1 MVMPPAPERSFASD
15 NFSGVHPRY
24 LDAISAANVG
34 HAPAYGTDALTRR
47 AETMLQDLFATEVDV
62 LFTFNGTGA
71 NVVAL
76 GMILR
81 PGDSVVCTNWSHIN
95 VDETGAPERILG
107 AKLQDVH
114 REDAKLRPDD
124 LHSASLALGNVHHVQ
139 PRVVSLTQSTELGTL
154 YTVEEIRLLCE
165 AAHAHGLL
173 VHLDGARLANAVAAL
188 GGGDETLR
196 AMTFDAGVDAVSFGG
211 TKNAMMGAE
220 AVVIRSE
227 LAAGR
232 GGLVR
237 KSTTQLPS
245 KQRYVAAQFVE
256 ALRDGLWLETAAHAN
271 AMARLLHDSLA
282 DLGELRLSPPAVNS
296 LFPLLPAAAKAALQD
311 WCFFWDWDPAVS
323 QVRWMTSWDTTEEDI
338 GRFAAGVRQVL
349 TSP

>member
-34 HAPAYGTDALTRR
+34 HAPAYGTDYLTRR
-47 AETMLQDLFATEVDV
+47 AETMLHELFAAEVDV

-124 LHSASLALGNVHHVQ
+124 LHSAALALGNVHHVQ

-196 AMTFDAGVDAVSFGG
+196 AMTFDAGVDVVSFGG

-227 LAAGR
+227 LAGGR

-271 AMARLLHDSLA
+271 AMARLLFDSLA
-282 DLGELRLSPPAVNS
+282 DLDELRVSPPAVNS
-296 LFPLLPAAAKAALQD
+296 LFPLLPAAAKKALQD

-338 GRFAAGVRQVL
+338 ERFAAGVRQVL
-349 TSP
+349 ASS